1 MAILGHHGRRISLR
15 VLFHAPAG
23 PSLGT
28 GTRRRLSAIAFPV
41 IGIRLFRPASPPRPL
56 SGLPAVRAGVRGV
69 SSSRLLESH
78 ARPGPSARGPAQSR
92 ERTAPGATPASRAAT
107 LRRKTETSA
116 ATAPA
121 ASDAPHA
128 DSPPRQPRGQQRGGP
143 SPKRRDYSHLPAV
156 VEDKVLPPDQ
166 CHCSRCGQPFADFPG
181 TEDSTILEID
191 VRAHRRVIR
200 RRRYRPTCSCGA
212 HPGIVTAPPPD
223 RLIPKSM
230 LGISILVTVLLD
242 KYLFYRPTYRL
253 LADWRSH
260 GLDLSLGT
268 LTDGLKRMVPLLEPV
283 YEALVKR
290 SQGQRLW
297 HADET
302 RWLVFVMLEGKVG
315 YRWYLWVFHSR
326 EVVIFILAAGR
337 SHDVPEEHLGPVEG
351 PGIMVVDRYK
361 AYQAVDKVKSGLIVL
376 AFCWAHV
383 RRDFLATARSW
394 PDQEAWAM
402 GWVERI
408 GELYR
413 LNDQR
418 LEVRD
423 DPAAFATA
431 DGALRAAVTAFGARG
446 EAELAAPDLHPA
458 PRKVLESLG
467 NHWTGLTVF
476 VEHPEVPMD
485 NNTAER
491 SERGPVV
498 GRKNYYGSGSLWSG
512 RLAAMMFSLFQTL
525 CLWGLNPR
533 LWLTAYLEACAQ
545 AGGRAVED
553 VDRFLPWNLSPEQ
566 RRAWGCE
573 DEVPAPD
580 TS

>member
-107 LRRKTETSA
+107 LRGKTETSA

-128 DSPPRQPRGQQRGGP
+128 DSPPRRPRGQQRGGP

-253 LADWRSH
+253 LADW
-260 GLDLSLGT
+260 
-268 LTDGLKRMVPLLEPV
+268 
-283 YEALVKR
+283 A
-290 SQGQRLW
+290 
-297 HADET
+297 
-302 RWLVFVMLEGKVG
+302 
-315 YRWYLWVFHSR
+315 
-326 EVVIFILAAGR
+326 
-337 SHDVPEEHLGPVEG
+337 
-351 PGIMVVDRYK
+351 
-361 AYQAVDKVKSGLIVL
+361 
-376 AFCWAHV
+376 
-383 RRDFLATARSW
+383 ATAWTCR
-394 PDQEAWAM
+394 WA
-402 GWVERI
+402 
-408 GELYR
+408 
-413 LNDQR
+413 
-418 LEVRD
+418 
-423 DPAAFATA
+423 P
-431 DGALRAAVTAFGARG
+431 
-446 EAELAAPDLHPA
+446 
-458 PRKVLESLG
+458 
-467 NHWTGLTVF
+467 
-476 VEHPEVPMD
+476 
-485 NNTAER
+485 
-491 SERGPVV
+491 
-498 GRKNYYGSGSLWSG
+498 
-512 RLAAMMFSLFQTL
+512 
-525 CLWGLNPR
+525 
-533 LWLTAYLEACAQ
+533 
-545 AGGRAVED
+545 
-553 VDRFLPWNLSPEQ
+553 
-566 RRAWGCE
+566 
-573 DEVPAPD
+573 
-580 TS
+580 

>member
-1 MAILGHHGRRISLR
+1 MDDGSASVFCFTPLRVPVSELAPVAACPPSHSPSSESVCSAPPLPLGPCPVCPRLEQEFEAFRQAAYWKAMHGRALQREAQLKVENERLQALLR
-15 VLFHAPAG
+15 LREQQLFG
-23 PSLGT
+23 
-28 GTRRRLSAIAFPV
+28 
-41 IGIRLFRPASPPRPL
+41 
-56 SGLPAVRAGVRGV
+56 
-69 SSSRLLESH
+69 
-78 ARPGPSARGPAQSR
+78 
-92 ERTAPGATPASRAAT
+92 
-107 LRRKTETSA
+107 RKTETSA

-376 AFCWAHV
+376 AFCWRTCGATFW
-383 RRDFLATARSW
+383 RR
-394 PDQEAWAM
+394 
-402 GWVERI
+402 
-408 GELYR
+408 
-413 LNDQR
+413 
-418 LEVRD
+418 
-423 DPAAFATA
+423 
-431 DGALRAAVTAFGARG
+431 RG
-446 EAELAAPDLHPA
+446 
-458 PRKVLESLG
+458 
-467 NHWTGLTVF
+467 
-476 VEHPEVPMD
+476 
-485 NNTAER
+485 
-491 SERGPVV
+491 V
-498 GRKNYYGSGSLWSG
+498 GRIKKPGRWAGWNGSANCTDSMINVSRCAMTRPLSRRPTAVRA
-512 RLAAMMFSLFQTL
+512 RL
-525 CLWGLNPR
+525 
-533 LWLTAYLEACAQ
+533 
-545 AGGRAVED
+545 
-553 VDRFLPWNLSPEQ
+553 
-566 RRAWGCE
+566 
-573 DEVPAPD
+573 
-580 TS
+580 

>member
-15 VLFHAPAG
+15 VLFHAPAS

-41 IGIRLFRPASPPRPL
+41 IGIRLFRPASPPRPRPVCPRL
-56 SGLPAVRAGVRGV
+56 EQEFEAFRQAAYWKAMHGRALQREAQLKVENE
-69 SSSRLLESH
+69 RLQ
-78 ARPGPSARGPAQSR
+78 R
-92 ERTAPGATPASRAAT
+92 ATPALRAAT

-128 DSPPRQPRGQQRGGP
+128 DSPSRRPRGQQRGGP

-181 TEDSTILEID
+181 TEDSTLILEID

-302 RWLVFVMLEGKVG
+302 RWLVFRPSL
-315 YRWYLWVFHSR
+315 
-326 EVVIFILAAGR
+326 I
-337 SHDVPEEHLGPVEG
+337 
-351 PGIMVVDRYK
+351 DRLRG
-361 AYQAVDKVKSGLIVL
+361 S
-376 AFCWAHV
+376 
-383 RRDFLATARSW
+383 DF
-394 PDQEAWAM
+394 P
-402 GWVERI
+402 
-408 GELYR
+408 
-413 LNDQR
+413 
-418 LEVRD
+418 
-423 DPAAFATA
+423 
-431 DGALRAAVTAFGARG
+431 
-446 EAELAAPDLHPA
+446 
-458 PRKVLESLG
+458 
-467 NHWTGLTVF
+467 
-476 VEHPEVPMD
+476 
-485 NNTAER
+485 
-491 SERGPVV
+491 
-498 GRKNYYGSGSLWSG
+498 
-512 RLAAMMFSLFQTL
+512 
-525 CLWGLNPR
+525 
-533 LWLTAYLEACAQ
+533 
-545 AGGRAVED
+545 
-553 VDRFLPWNLSPEQ
+553 
-566 RRAWGCE
+566 
-573 DEVPAPD
+573 
-580 TS
+580 

>member
-1 MAILGHHGRRISLR
+1 MHGRALQREAQLKVENERLQALLR
-15 VLFHAPAG
+15 LREQQLFG
-23 PSLGT
+23 
-28 GTRRRLSAIAFPV
+28 
-41 IGIRLFRPASPPRPL
+41 
-56 SGLPAVRAGVRGV
+56 
-69 SSSRLLESH
+69 
-78 ARPGPSARGPAQSR
+78 
-92 ERTAPGATPASRAAT
+92 
-107 LRRKTETSA
+107 RKTETSA

-128 DSPPRQPRGQQRGGP
+128 DSPPRRPRGQQRGGP

-376 AFCWAHV
+376 AFCWRTCGATFW
-383 RRDFLATARSW
+383 RRRGVGRIKKPGRWAGWNGSANCTDSMINVSRCAMTRPLSRRPTARC
-394 PDQEAWAM
+394 A
-402 GWVERI
+402 
-408 GELYR
+408 R
-413 LNDQR
+413 L
-418 LEVRD
+418 
-423 DPAAFATA
+423 
-431 DGALRAAVTAFGARG
+431 
-446 EAELAAPDLHPA
+446 
-458 PRKVLESLG
+458 
-467 NHWTGLTVF
+467 
-476 VEHPEVPMD
+476 
-485 NNTAER
+485 
-491 SERGPVV
+491 
-498 GRKNYYGSGSLWSG
+498 
-512 RLAAMMFSLFQTL
+512 
-525 CLWGLNPR
+525 
-533 LWLTAYLEACAQ
+533 
-545 AGGRAVED
+545 
-553 VDRFLPWNLSPEQ
+553 
-566 RRAWGCE
+566 
-573 DEVPAPD
+573 
-580 TS
+580 

>member
-302 RWLVFVMLEGKVG
+302 RWLGACPNICSC
-315 YRWYLWVFHSR
+315 SR
-326 EVVIFILAAGR
+326 MAAGFR
-337 SHDVPEEHLGPVEG
+337 W
-351 PGIMVVDRYK
+351 
-361 AYQAVDKVKSGLIVL
+361 AL
-376 AFCWAHV
+376 AFSASAQPCARTIPLNLP
-383 RRDFLATARSW
+383 RRCRSGARSSKDCGSSRSVATRPTLSPGLAT
-394 PDQEAWAM
+394 E
-402 GWVERI
+402 
-408 GELYR
+408 
-413 LNDQR
+413 
-418 LEVRD
+418 
-423 DPAAFATA
+423 TC
-431 DGALRAAVTAFGARG
+431 
-446 EAELAAPDLHPA
+446 
-458 PRKVLESLG
+458 
-467 NHWTGLTVF
+467 
-476 VEHPEVPMD
+476 
-485 NNTAER
+485 
-491 SERGPVV
+491 
-498 GRKNYYGSGSLWSG
+498 GSLA
-512 RLAAMMFSLFQTL
+512 RT
-525 CLWGLNPR
+525 
-533 LWLTAYLEACAQ
+533 
-545 AGGRAVED
+545 
-553 VDRFLPWNLSPEQ
+553 
-566 RRAWGCE
+566 
-573 DEVPAPD
+573 
-580 TS
+580 